1 MGLFDFIW
9 YNYRVF
15 FLFWAIL
22 GLACACIRVGRTEEN
37 RHAYVASNE
46 INTATMD
53 LEF

>member
-46 INTATMD
+46 TNTATMD